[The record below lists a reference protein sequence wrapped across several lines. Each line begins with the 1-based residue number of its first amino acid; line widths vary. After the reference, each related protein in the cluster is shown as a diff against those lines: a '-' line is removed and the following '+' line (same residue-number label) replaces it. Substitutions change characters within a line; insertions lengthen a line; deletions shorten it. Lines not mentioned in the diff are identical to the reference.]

1 MDFVY
6 GVLFGLLAVLC
17 VTINFLFF
25 SSYIGMRTKVL
36 LLKRGRKAREGGV
49 EDDFRQ
55 REEGE

>member
-6 GVLFGLLAVLC
+6 GLLFGLLAVLC

-36 LLKRGRKAREGGV
+36 LLKRGRKVGGV
-49 EDDFRQ
+49 EDDIRQ